1 MVSGNSGLAGRGARA
16 CESTATQEG
25 NNATNQKEGG
35 FLCSPPKWLWL
46 RRVGEYGD
54 APFLSVAESLLPAAH
69 DLSKHVLRF
78 VLSFILLYHCM

>member
-35 FLCSPPKWLWL
+35 FLCSTQ
-46 RRVGEYGD
+46 
-54 APFLSVAESLLPAAH
+54 VALATPGQGT
-69 DLSKHVLRF
+69 R
-78 VLSFILLYHCM
+78 

>member
-16 CESTATQEG
+16 CESTATQED
-25 NNATNQKEGG
+25 NNVTN
-35 FLCSPPKWLWL
+35 PPKWLWL
-46 RRVGEYGD
+46 RRVGEHGD